1 MGLEAD
7 RVVVAVA
14 PEGGKLTEPIDY
26 TGAIW
31 ARQASPP

>member
-1 MGLEAD
+1 MSLEAD
-7 RVVVAVA
+7 RMVVAVA
-14 PEGGKLTEPIDY
+14 LDGGKLTDPIDY